1 MPEFTVFKGSENG
14 KIVERQFQYSN
25 PAENEVLVRIT
36 NSGLCGT
43 DEHYRHANIVLGH
56 EGAGVVEAIGTNVA
70 SLNIGDRVG
79 WGYGHGSG
87 RQCKYCLRGEELYCD
102 QRKIYGESNTDQG
115 SFAQAAI
122 WPGDFLYKIPDEI
135 SSADAAP
142 LMCAGSA
149 VFSPLHKFKVA
160 PTERVGVIG
169 VGGLGHLAIQFAAKM
184 GCQVA
189 VLSGTQSKRDEALA
203 LGATEFYTFT
213 DSPPA
218 MEPLDH
224 LLVTSAKQPN
234 WEAIFQIMAPGGVI
248 YALTVDMDEMKFPY
262 LPLVMKGL
270 RIQGSLPAARG
281 SQREMLQFAARHRI
295 RPIVMTFPL
304 SQNGIEKAMET
315 PKEGRMRYRGVL
327 IRGD

>member
-1 MPEFTVFKGSENG
+1 M
-14 KIVERQFQYSN
+14 
-25 PAENEVLVRIT
+25 
-36 NSGLCGT
+36 
-43 DEHYRHANIVLGH
+43 
-56 EGAGVVEAIGTNVA
+56 
-70 SLNIGDRVG
+70 G
-79 WGYGHGSG
+79 WGYGHGSC
-87 RQCKYCLRGEELYCD
+87 RQCKYCLRGEELYCG

-122 WPGDFLYKIPDEI
+122 WPEDFLYKIPDEI
-135 SSADAAP
+135 SNADAAP

-149 VFSPLHKFKVA
+149 VFSPLHKFQVA

-203 LGATEFYTFT
+203 LGATEFHAFT

-218 MEPLDH
+218 IEPLDH

-234 WEAIFQIMAPGGVI
+234 WEVIFQIMAPGGTI

-262 LPLVMKGL
+262 LPLVMKAL

-315 PKEGRMRYRGVL
+315 LREGRMRYRGVL
-327 IRGD
+327 VHDN